1 MAKEVDKTK
10 LGYLGTDFQNRLTK
24 AFIEE
29 PKFFMRMAHMVDQNM
44 FTDENLRRIIGYMKD
59 RYELAGVVPGYRD
72 LEILIRSKISDMTN
86 LERSVATLNKIRTYD
101 LENTGL
107 DITQNLAEQ
116 FFKQQN
122 MTKAL
127 NEAQNI
133 IKLGDITQYNKIEDI
148 IKKALEVGDDEELGY
163 KVFDDME
170 TTLSEDYRCAI
181 PTGASELDKALYGG
195 LGRGELGVII
205 APSSVGKTSATT
217 GFAANAAVTK
227 TEDNNYQGYKVAHFH
242 FEDKIIDIRR
252 KYYAYVTDIDA
263 CELSLPG
270 VCDTARELINQNDW
284 KNMIQKNIRL
294 FHPLSGEYSASDIKN
309 KLKQLIASG
318 FKPDLVIVDYFECLK
333 LESGA
338 RDDKE
343 FTREGITM
351 RKLES
356 IAHDFDVALW
366 CPVQGTKDSFNQ
378 QIVSLTQA
386 GGSVKKVQIGH
397 VIISFART
405 DEMRLHDKI
414 NIFIN
419 KFRPGRIRVN
429 QFLNVTFNNGTT
441 KFDFSSMADVDNAL
455 DDDTNNY
462 QQSVARTVKQSN
474 NFPY

>member
-1 MAKEVDKTK
+1 MAKEVDKSK
-10 LGYLGTDFQNRLTK
+10 LGYLGLDFQFRLTK
-24 AFIEE
+24 SFIEDQ
-29 PKFFMRMAHMVDQNM
+29 KFFMRLSQMVDQNM

-59 RYELAGVVPGYRD
+59 RYEQAGVVPGYRD
-72 LEILIRSKISDMTN
+72 LELLIRSKISDMTN
-86 LERSVATLNKIRTYD
+86 LERNIATLNKIRTYD
-101 LENTGL
+101 IDNTGI

-122 MTKAL
+122 LTKAL

-133 IKLGDITQYNKIEDI
+133 IKLGDLSQYNKIEDI
-148 IKKALEVGDDEELGY
+148 IKKALEVGDNDDLGS

-217 GFAANAAVTK
+217 GFAANAAVTL

-242 FEDKIIDIRR
+242 FEDKIVDIRR

-270 VCDTARELINQNDW
+270 VREVAKDILQQNNL
-284 KNMIQKNIRL
+284 KELIQKNIRL
-294 FHPLSGEYSASDIKN
+294 FRPLSGEYSASDIKA

-333 LESGA
+333 LENGS

-343 FTREGITM
+343 YAREGITM

-378 QIVSLTQA
+378 QIVSMSQA

-405 DEMRLHDKI
+405 DEMRLHSKI
-414 NIFIN
+414 NIFIS
-419 KFRPGRIRVN
+419 KFRPGRIKVD

-441 KFDFSSMADVDNAL
+441 KFDFSTMNDVDEAL
-455 DDDTNNY
+455 DNNGNDY
-462 QQSVARTVKQSN
+462 QQKIARNVKQ
-474 NFPY
+474 NF